1 MVVLEIGALTKCNHL
16 HRDPTSDSDT
26 PKEGHCPLQRVWHR
40 SPQHPGPGQPLQ
52 GLPATSAPPQRPRP
66 TLPPAQGQPV
76 CQEHPHP
83 QVRPPHP
90 AQPAPSRCSQVEAG
104 PASSGSRTAAS
115 LCEQGPGG
123 TEPTVA
129 SCACETA
136 SVTENR
142 SLEMTLFP
150 QGTLTARGPW
160 RSKGKR
166 AVREGHGPERA
177 WPGSA
182 RVRSS

>member
-1 MVVLEIGALTKCNHL
+1 MTPPATQTPPKRVTV
-16 HRDPTSDSDT
+16 PTSACVALV
-26 PKEGHCPLQRVWHR
+26 P
-40 SPQHPGPGQPLQ
+40 
-52 GLPATSAPPQRPRP
+52 SAPRPRP
-66 TLPPAQGQPV
+66 ASSGAPGHIRPPAA
-76 CQEHPHP
+76 P
-83 QVRPPHP
+83 QAHAASSSGPARLPGAPPP
-90 AQPAPSRCSQVEAG
+90 TAPSSPPRPRALSHCSQVEAG
-104 PASSGSRTAAS
+104 PASLGSRTAAS

-136 SVTENR
+136 SVNENG

-160 RSKGKR
+160 RSEGQR

-177 WPGSA
+177 WPGSG
-182 RVRSS
+182 RVCSS